1 MFSKKSDASGSLGR
15 NSRSV
20 IWETCSCKR
29 PACRL
34 RLAEAQMFSRSRPS
48 QRWTRCHQYI
58 SDTGSVQKV
67 KGIKPT
73 VYFQSI
79 CNHIQVIWCLLLDI
93 ENPSWKSG
101 PSINLVAVEI
111 EHGQKWILGPGK
123 TWVPPSPVRPH
134 YRQQETQ
141 IHMQSHKPQK
151 DHTGNCEIQKKGSKN
166 DGIRGFSQFYHSL
179 AWAEKVWDLQGA

>member
-48 QRWTRCHQYI
+48 QRCTRCHQYI

-79 CNHIQVIWCLLLDI
+79 CNHIQVIWCVLLDI
-93 ENPSWKSG
+93 ENLHESLGKASIWLPWKLNMDKSEFWNQARPG
-101 PSINLVAVEI
+101 FLPFQSDRITGSKKHKFICNLTNHKRTTREI
-111 EHGQKWILGPGK
+111 VK
-123 TWVPPSPVRPH
+123 S
-134 YRQQETQ
+134 
-141 IHMQSHKPQK
+141 
-151 DHTGNCEIQKKGSKN
+151 KKGVKKGWN
-166 DGIRGFSQFYHSL
+166 
-179 AWAEKVWDLQGA
+179 